1 MAPSMSMT
9 FSSNQA
15 PPVPGSVPVV
25 VEGYGA
31 DMTSFATSDL
41 SPTETYKL
49 LTGLVV
55 PRPIGWIGTVDADGR
70 PNVAPYS
77 FFNAVAGNPPTVLYS
92 AGMGSRGSK
101 DSLANAIETGEFTCN
116 MVGMAVAEG
125 MNSSSAELAHGES
138 EFDFAGLTPEPSLD
152 VKAPR
157 VAEAMASFECRLTQ
171 TIDIGDPVANVVVF
185 GEVVRFHVD
194 DAILDGTRIDFEGLD
209 AVGRLAGNWYATTR
223 ERFELIRP
231 S

>member
-1 MAPSMSMT
+1 
-9 FSSNQA
+9 
-15 PPVPGSVPVV
+15 
-25 VEGYGA
+25 
-31 DMTSFATSDL
+31 MTSFATSDL
-41 SPTETYKL
+41 SPVDAYKL

-70 PNVAPYS
+70 ANLAPYS
-77 FFNAVAGNPPTVLYS
+77 FFNAVSGNPPTVLFS
-92 AGMGSRGSK
+92 AGMAAQGAK

-125 MNSSSAELAHGES
+125 MNQSAAELAHGES
-138 EFDFAGLTPEPSLD
+138 EFDFAGLTPELSLD

-157 VAEAMASFECRLTQ
+157 VAEAKASFECRLTR
-171 TIDIGDPVANVVVF
+171 TVEIGDPVANVVVF

-194 DAILDGTRIDFEGLD
+194 DDVLDGTRIDFEALD
-209 AVGRLAGNWYATTR
+209 AVGRLAGNGYATTR

-231 S
+231 Q